1 MGMILGSSDISVPF
15 IIDGASVVVVE
26 LGTSVGTFVM
36 VGTVVVSLLLIDG
49 AVIIDGTGDSDC
61 IVVGTATDDSF
72 VGPPLPVASG
82 DSVTPSLIGA
92 MVGLICPKGTEDTF
106 VPPSGV
112 RVTVGSIV
120 AEIVSGADVM
130 LTLGILGMVGD
141 IAIVG
146 ALVLVMVG
154 IVGSFIPEGKF
165 TLVGTDGG
173 MTVDGMFMV
182 GIVAADGVLVTTGAG
197 IIALRVGG
205 SSSCRS
211 NIRSCT
217 SASVRAHRNR

>member
-26 LGTSVGTFVM
+26 LGTSVGIVVM
-36 VGTVVVSLLLIDG
+36 VGMVVVSLLLIDG
-49 AVIIDGTGDSDC
+49 AGIIDGTGDNDC
-61 IVVGTATDDSF
+61 IVVGTVTDGAF
-72 VGPPLPVASG
+72 VGPPLPVLSG

-92 MVGLICPKGTEDTF
+92 VVGLICPNGTDETL

-130 LTLGILGMVGD
+130 LTLGTLGMVGD
-141 IAIVG
+141 IAIAG

-154 IVGSFIPEGKF
+154 IFGSFIPVGTF

-182 GIVAADGVLVTTGAG
+182 GIVTADGALDTIGAG
-197 IIALRVGG
+197 VIALRVGG